1 MDCFISLRQKVPI
14 RPQRMDVIK
23 AFNNKINTTNE
34 GNKHDCYQRYLLKRK
49 ATNIC
54 IGSKF
59 RTIFFQ
65 EN

>member
-1 MDCFISLRQKVPI
+1 MDCFISLQKKVPI

-23 AFNNKINTTNE
+23 AFNNKINNKNE
-34 GNKHDCYQRYLLKRK
+34 GKKHDSYQRVLLKRK

-59 RTIFFQ
+59 RPIFFQ
-65 EN
+65 EI